1 MDSMHDR
8 LAWALEAAGLSQRG
22 ASIAAGLTPA
32 AVGLIISRR
41 GAIELDTARALAG
54 ALGVSLDW
62 LASGIGDTPD
72 PTAIR
77 AAVEAARGEAA

>member
-62 LASGIGDTPD
+62 LASGTGDPPD